1 MWPGIR
7 PPNHPTRRDPRDTP
21 DPSSNWG
28 VVWWPLA
35 CVTAKS
41 RFPRIH
47 DRLQKMSRRRQRA
60 LPRTYRRYP
69 PTPAASA
76 PPRAA
81 FLPRSGA
88 DSRPTPFQLADDLRA
103 RSSSG
108 RKCAL
113 RADAST
119 RLALFALR
127 WTPCRDRARAAIL
140 RRTASAA
147 TRRSAASVPGRG
159 RTSGFG
165 GSGQRRGAVERAGPR
180 TTRGSR
186 CGSLETAVAS
196 HIACRGTSH
205 ALPACLLA
213 TFR

>member
-1 MWPGIR
+1 MVAPGLSYGQISISAHPR
-7 PPNHPTRRDPRDTP
+7 SPPKNVSTPPTRASSHLPSISADSGGLRSSPRR
-21 DPSSNWG
+21 
-28 VVWWPLA
+28 V
-35 CVTAKS
+35 
-41 RFPRIH
+41 
-47 DRLQKMSRRRQRA
+47 
-60 LPRTYRRYP
+60 
-69 PTPAASA
+69 PAARRSRNFL
-76 PPRAA
+76 RAV
-81 FLPRSGA
+81 P
-88 DSRPTPFQLADDLRA
+88 LADDLRA

-127 WTPCRDRARAAIL
+127 WTPCRARARAAIL

-147 TRRSAASVPGRG
+147 RRRSAASVPGRG

-165 GSGQRRGAVERAGPR
+165 GSDQRRGAVERAGPR
-180 TTRGSR
+180 ATRGRR

-196 HIACRGTSH
+196 HIACQVASH

-213 TFR
+213 SSR